1 MKNLTTLLIASLAWL
16 ALPVAQADDSHHAAS
31 AKPGA
36 VATQNTADMADG
48 EVRKI
53 DKANNKITLKHGA
66 IKNLEMPG
74 MTMVFRIKDPS
85 MLENLQIGDKL
96 KFKAE
101 RINGAIVVTEAI
113 LLK

>member
-1 MKNLTTLLIASLAWL
+1 MKNFTAQLIACLSLI
-16 ALPVAQADDSHHAAS
+16 ALPAAYADDSHHASAAKPDAATAS
-31 AKPGA
+31 A
-36 VATQNTADMADG
+36 TADMADG

-53 DKANNKITLKHGA
+53 DKANKKITLKHGE

-74 MTMVFRIKDPS
+74 MTMVFRVKDAA

-101 RINGAIVVTEAI
+101 RIQGAFVVTEAI
-113 LLK
+113 PVK

>member
-1 MKNLTTLLIASLAWL
+1 MKHFTAQLIACLSLI
-16 ALPVAQADDSHHAAS
+16 ALPAAYADDSHHATP

-36 VATQNTADMADG
+36 TTASDMADMADG

-53 DKANNKITLKHGA
+53 DKAGNKITLKHGA

-74 MTMVFRIKDPS
+74 MTMAFRVKDPA
-85 MLENLQIGDKL
+85 MLENLQVGDKL

-101 RINGAIVVTEAI
+101 RIQGAFVVTEAVP
-113 LLK
+113 LK